1 MQIKYMHMHML
12 QLNPPVWVQARDH
25 GEGRAIVLI
34 DYGLDHS
41 PIFLVQLNDGRF
53 RCFNVEDCA
62 GCENFTAHIERPSI

>member
-1 MQIKYMHMHML
+1 MKQTLL
-12 QLNPPVWVQARDH
+12 QLEPPVWVQAKDH

-53 RCFNVEDCA
+53 RCFNIEDCV
-62 GCENFTAHIERPSI
+62 GCENLTFAIKRTGSL